1 MTTSSLG
8 DILIGAAA
16 DVVSHDYLR
25 HNLALEAE
33 NLEGGGGG
41 GDSKGEDVSVG
52 ERLFENGGGG
62 GPIAA
67 SNELYPRYL
76 MRVEV

>member
-1 MTTSSLG
+1 MTASSLG

-62 GPIAA
+62 GADCGFERA
-67 SNELYPRYL
+67 VSNVSDEG
-76 MRVEV
+76 